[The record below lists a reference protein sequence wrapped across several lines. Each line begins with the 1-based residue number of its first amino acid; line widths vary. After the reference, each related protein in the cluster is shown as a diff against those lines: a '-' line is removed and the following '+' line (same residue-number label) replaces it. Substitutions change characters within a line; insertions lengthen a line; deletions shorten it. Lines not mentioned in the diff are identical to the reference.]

1 MLSISGTCK
10 IYMELFV
17 SERIF
22 LFRPQVIMKV
32 LRICQALPVVRK
44 RFVLNCNTALE
55 NMQHIEIL
63 FWLK

>member
-17 SERIF
+17 PENIF
-22 LFRPQVIMKV
+22 FSKPHVIMKV
-32 LRICQALPVVRK
+32 LRSQALPVVRK
-44 RFVLNCNTALE
+44 RFDLNCNTALE
-55 NMQHIEIL
+55 NTQHIEIL